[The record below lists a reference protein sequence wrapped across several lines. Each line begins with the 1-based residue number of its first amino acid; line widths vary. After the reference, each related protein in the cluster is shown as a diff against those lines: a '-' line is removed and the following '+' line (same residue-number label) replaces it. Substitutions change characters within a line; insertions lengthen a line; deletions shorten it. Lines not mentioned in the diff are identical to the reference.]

1 MKKVGELDLMLSEY
15 IDKKQSL
22 MLEKKIEELEIK
34 RAIRKERQEKS
45 IHE

>member
-34 RAIRKERQEKS
+34 RAIRKERQEKL